1 MSKEQSKTEQG
12 SKPRAVRTTEQ
23 KIADAELKLN
33 RLKEQQRRTE
43 NGQKIICGG
52 LLMNAVKDD
61 PAIREWFLGA
71 AKVWVTRKADID
83 RLQPFLDEL
92 KQMPAEVAKTS

>member
-1 MSKEQSKTEQG
+1 MSKEQSSTEQD
-12 SKPRAVRTTEQ
+12 SKPRAMRTTEQ
-23 KIADAELKLN
+23 KIADAELKLA

-61 PAIREWFLGA
+61 PAIREWFLAA
-71 AKVWVTRKADID
+71 AKAWVTRKADKE

-92 KQMPAEVAKTS
+92 KQMPIEVVETS